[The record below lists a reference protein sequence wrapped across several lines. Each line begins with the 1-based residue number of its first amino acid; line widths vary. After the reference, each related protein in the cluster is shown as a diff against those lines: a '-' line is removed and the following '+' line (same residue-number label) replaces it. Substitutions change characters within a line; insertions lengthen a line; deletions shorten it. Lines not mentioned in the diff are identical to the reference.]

1 MLKMYA
7 NICFPLFG
15 FQAVWLTL
23 KEDPTAGKTR
33 ATLDREVSSLEP
45 FLEALPSLSA
55 MLYLVAVD
63 PAFFSSCWSQANL
76 IRAYGTMCFAM
87 ALFLKSGP
95 CFFLQSHGVFS
106 GICTWR
112 FALVFIVNLQN
123 MMCKIVWAKEPST
136 KILNMCCV
144 AGLSSLLSVCLIY
157 KALGSL
163 RCALKTIATYPALV
177 LIPVVGFFTFGKVQ
191 EKTISQPIHGLALSW
206 KWTFVNML
214 MSLGVTTALHVHDM
228 DQMNLRFLHM
238 TTESVDSH
246 GALSYLV
253 WSPASY
259 IRIWTKDVLISTFLM
274 LLLFWRQEPE
284 YGVLL
289 PELSAHVMRQDG
301 ELEPLPMSTPVRY
314 TRQERSLKFFL
325 AKLLFYR
332 PELTRRYARLL
343 SGFLILLA
351 MIIVGPYVSRATKGF
366 TQLPRIG

>member
-1 MLKMYA
+1 M
-7 NICFPLFG
+7 
-15 FQAVWLTL
+15 
-23 KEDPTAGKTR
+23 
-33 ATLDREVSSLEP
+33 SSLEP
-45 FLEALPSLSA
+45 FLETLPSFCA
-55 MLYLVAVD
+55 MLYLKSVD
-63 PAFFSSCWSQANL
+63 PAFFSYSDKVNL
-76 IRAYGTMCFAM
+76 VRAHTTMAISM
-87 ALFLKSGP
+87 ALFLKAGP

-112 FALVFIVNLQN
+112 FAVVCIVNLQN
-123 MMCKIVWAKEPST
+123 PMCKIVWAREPST
-136 KILNMCCV
+136 KILNLCCV

-157 KALGSL
+157 KALGSW
-163 RCALKTIATYPALV
+163 RCALKAIAAYPALI
-177 LIPVVGFFTFGKVQ
+177 LLPVAGLFTFGKSQ
-191 EKTISQPIHGLALSW
+191 EKASQPTLGLSLSW

-228 DQMNLRFLHM
+228 DQMNLSFLHM
-238 TTESVDSH
+238 TTESVDSR

-332 PELTRRYARLL
+332 SELKRRYARLL
-343 SGFLILLA
+343 LGFLVLLA

>member
-1 MLKMYA
+1 MCA

-63 PAFFSSCWSQANL
+63 PAFFSPWSQANL

-112 FALVFIVNLQN
+112 FAVVFIVNLQN

-136 KILNMCCV
+136 KIWNMCCV

-157 KALGSL
+157 EALGSW
-163 RCALKTIATYPALV
+163 RCALKTIARYPALV

-206 KWTFVNML
+206 KWTFINMV
-214 MSLGVTTALHVHDM
+214 MSLGIATALHGHDM
-228 DQMNLRFLHM
+228 DQMDARLLRLSVM
-238 TTESVDSH
+238 PETVDSS
-246 GALSYLV
+246 GAWWAKDVPSQ
-253 WSPASY
+253 ATY
-259 IRIWTKDVLISTFLM
+259 IIIWTKDVFISSFLTVF
-274 LLLFWRQEPE
+274 LFWRQEPV

-289 PELSAHVMRQDG
+289 PEPSEEPHVMRHG
-301 ELEPLPMSTPVRY
+301 ELEPLVVSSPAKYS
-314 TRQERSLKFFL
+314 RQASF
-325 AKLLFYR
+325 
-332 PELTRRYARLL
+332 
-343 SGFLILLA
+343 
-351 MIIVGPYVSRATKGF
+351 M
-366 TQLPRIG
+366 

>member
-1 MLKMYA
+1 MLKMCA

-95 CFFLQSHGVFS
+95 CFFLQSHGLFS
-106 GICTWR
+106 GICTWK
-112 FALVFIVNLQN
+112 FAVVFIVNLQN

-228 DQMNLRFLHM
+228 DQMNLSFLQM

-274 LLLFWRQEPE
+274 VLLFWRQEPV

-289 PELSAHVMRQDG
+289 TGVSEEPHVMRHG
-301 ELEPLPMSTPVRY
+301 ELEPLVQSAPAKYS
-314 TRQERSLKFFL
+314 RQAVSL
-325 AKLLFYR
+325 
-332 PELTRRYARLL
+332 
-343 SGFLILLA
+343 
-351 MIIVGPYVSRATKGF
+351 
-366 TQLPRIG
+366 

>member
-112 FALVFIVNLQN
+112 FAVVFIVNLQN

-191 EKTISQPIHGLALSW
+191 EKTISQPTLGLSLSW

-228 DQMNLRFLHM
+228 DQMNLRFLQM
-238 TTESVDSH
+238 TVATESVDSH

-253 WSPASY
+253 WSQASY

-274 LLLFWRQEPE
+274 VLLFWRQEPV

-289 PELSAHVMRQDG
+289 PGPSEEPHVMRHG
-301 ELEPLPMSTPVRY
+301 ELEPLVQSAPAKYS
-314 TRQERSLKFFL
+314 RQAVSL
-325 AKLLFYR
+325 
-332 PELTRRYARLL
+332 
-343 SGFLILLA
+343 
-351 MIIVGPYVSRATKGF
+351 
-366 TQLPRIG
+366 

>member
-23 KEDPTAGKTR
+23 KRDPSAGKTR
-33 ATLDREVSSLEP
+33 AKLDREVSSLEP

-95 CFFLQSHGVFS
+95 CFFLQSHGLFS
-106 GICTWR
+106 GICTWK
-112 FALVFIVNLQN
+112 FALVFLVNLQN

-214 MSLGVTTALHVHDM
+214 MSLGVTTALHMHDM
-228 DQMNLRFLHM
+228 DQMNLGFFNM
-238 TTESVDSH
+238 SIKESVDC
-246 GALSYLV
+246 GGV
-253 WSPASY
+253 WRGLGWTEASY
-259 IRIWTKDVLISTFLM
+259 IREWTKDVLVSSFLTI
-274 LLLFWRQEPE
+274 LLFWRQEPVF
-284 YGVLL
+284 GVLL
-289 PELSAHVMRQDG
+289 PELSEEPG
-301 ELEPLPMSTPVRY
+301 GTWNLEPHH
-314 TRQERSLKFFL
+314 
-325 AKLLFYR
+325 
-332 PELTRRYARLL
+332 LTREGEIEPLVISSPVKYSRQAQAPCEKKM
-343 SGFLILLA
+343 FLFA
-351 MIIVGPYVSRATKGF
+351 D
-366 TQLPRIG
+366 QN